1 MESEK
6 VKEIKL
12 ALEIAIKTGERM
24 KQDTYLGPVKVSEI
38 LEYIN
43 ELENENERL
52 NKALV
57 DNLKAYEYGYNDAA
71 DFVNKILN
79 EFE

>member
-1 MESEK
+1 MKKEK
-6 VKEIKL
+6 VEEIKL
-12 ALEIAIKTGERM
+12 ALEIAIKTGERR
-24 KQDTYLGPVKVSEI
+24 KQDSYLGPVKVSEI

-43 ELENENERL
+43 ELESEKERL

-57 DNLKAYEYGYNDAA
+57 DNLKAYESGYNDAA